1 MYYHVY
7 IEMEEGD
14 SMSGYRHCIT
24 ESAADRQRQFE
35 TALLDLM
42 EHRNFSQISVQDICD
57 RVGLSRKSFYRY
69 FSSKE
74 MCLTALVDHTI
85 LDFRRLHL
93 PDLGLAEALTHY
105 FLYWF
110 DHRPLL
116 DVLVRDNLA
125 DILIRRSIASADE
138 EGDFYKG
145 VSGGA
150 GNMSQE
156 RAVFLIGG
164 LVGVLLYWHQEGCRT
179 PPEQLA
185 ASVRTFLL
193 GAVRGDH

>member
-35 TALLDLM
+35 TALLELM
-42 EHRNFSQISVQDICD
+42 EHRNFRQISVQDICD
-57 RVGLSRKSFYRY
+57 RVGMSRKSFYRY

-85 LDFRRLHL
+85 LDFRAEPL
-93 PDLGLAEALTHY
+93 PDLGLTDSLAHY
-105 FLYWF
+105 FRYWL
-110 DHRPLL
+110 HRRPLL
-116 DVLVRDNLA
+116 DALIRENLE
-125 DILIRRSIASADE
+125 DILIQRSIASVQE
-138 EGDFYKG
+138 EGDFYKK
-145 VSGGA
+145 VSGRDT
-150 GNMSQE
+150 NVSQE
-156 RAVFLIGG
+156 KAVFLISG

-179 PPEQLA
+179 PPAQLA
-185 ASVRTFLL
+185 ASVGTFLL
-193 GAVRGDH
+193 GAVGGEN

>member
-35 TALLDLM
+35 TALLELM
-42 EHRNFSQISVQDICD
+42 GHRSFSQISVQDICG

-85 LDFRRLHL
+85 LDCRRLPL
-93 PDLGLAEALTHY
+93 PELGLAEFLTHY
-105 FLYWF
+105 FLYWV

-116 DVLVRDNLA
+116 DVLVRDNLE
-125 DILIRRSIASADE
+125 DILIQRSIASVNE
-138 EGDFYKG
+138 EGDFCKEASDG
-145 VSGGA
+145 T

-156 RAVFLIGG
+156 KAVFLISG

-179 PPEQLA
+179 PPAQLA
-185 ASVRTFLL
+185 ASVGTFLL
-193 GAVRGDH
+193 GAVGGEN